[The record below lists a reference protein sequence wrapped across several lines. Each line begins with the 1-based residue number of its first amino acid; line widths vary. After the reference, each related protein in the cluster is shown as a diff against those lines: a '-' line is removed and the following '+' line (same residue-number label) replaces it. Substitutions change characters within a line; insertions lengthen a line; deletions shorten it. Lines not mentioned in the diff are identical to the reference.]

1 MSAET
6 AVYLVAGAVDL
17 MVLVVAL
24 IAAMVVL
31 DGLAA
36 WPPRPRHRRPAT
48 RKATPGAQY
57 YVRSTQTTT
66 AAIAISEGRWTR

>member
-6 AVYLVAGAVDL
+6 AVYLVAGAVGL

-31 DGLAA
+31 DAVTA
-36 WPPRPRHRRPAT
+36 WPARSKHRRS
-48 RKATPGAQY
+48 PGVQY
-57 YVRSTQTTT
+57 WVRSNQTTT
-66 AAIAISEGRWTR
+66 AAIAVGRWSR